1 MHLVRDMKSS
11 ESESNPLQSPSKVEI
26 PRWARRKERLS
37 RPKLKYASL
46 ISSHAEFF
54 MILSMY

>member
-11 ESESNPLQSPSKVEI
+11 ESESNPLQSPSKAEI
-26 PRWARRKERLS
+26 PSRASREERLS
-37 RPKLKYASL
+37 RPTAKYASL
-46 ISSHAEFF
+46 ISSDAELF